1 MSLSSELKESVG
13 DLWDKTVSHPFV
25 KELGDGS
32 LPEEVFDI
40 YFKQDHIFLKDWI
53 ALMAAGVMKAPD
65 FPHARPL
72 ASFIHLALGGEEG
85 LFQDYFRERGL
96 SEEQVRYLRP
106 MPTTMAYGGFLR
118 RIAYEGSFHDIV
130 TVLLGIEWP
139 YLEWGKRLESQGAKP
154 GNKYY
159 QTWIDLHAAKE
170 LDDFVSWMR
179 EVLDGSTV
187 GHPARLK
194 SLFLSAMRYEYMFWE
209 MAYRGETWPV

>member
-13 DLWDKTVSHPFV
+13 DLWDKTVNHPFV
-25 KELGDGS
+25 DELGDGS

-65 FPHARPL
+65 FPHSRPL

-106 MPTTMAYGGFLR
+106 LPTTMAYGGFLR

-154 GNKYY
+154 DNKYY

-209 MAYRGETWPV
+209 MAYRGETWPA